1 MNKFRLF
8 MMAAAVVF
16 LAGCNVKKEKSQAV
30 VDDEWWLTLQYT
42 EFVVRARPC
51 TRWNS

>member
-30 VDDEWWLTLQYT
+30 VDDE
-42 EFVVRARPC
+42 EVVADS
-51 TRWNS
+51 TVY